1 MNQII
6 IKRVQRE
13 AKYIN
18 ETKITIREL
27 SKVFNVSKST
37 IHKDLRERLKLI
49 DYNLYIEVDS
59 ILKEHLITRHIKG
72 GKSTQKKYKKV
83 I

>member
-1 MNQII
+1 MNLNIK
-6 IKRVQRE
+6 KRVQQE
-13 AKYIN
+13 AEYISK
-18 ETKITIREL
+18 TKLTIREI
-27 SKVFNVSKST
+27 SKLFNVSKST
-37 IHKDLRERLKLI
+37 VHKDLRERLKLI

-72 GKSTQKKYKKV
+72 GISTQKKYKKV

>member
-6 IKRVQRE
+6 KKRVVEE
-13 AKYIN
+13 AQFIKK
-18 ETKITIREL
+18 TKLTIREI

-37 IHKDLRERLKLI
+37 VHKDLRERLKLI
-49 DYNLYIEVDS
+49 NYKLYIEVDS
-59 ILKEHLITRHIKG
+59 ILNEHLITRHIKG
-72 GKSTQKKYKKV
+72 GLSTQKKYKKV

>member
-6 IKRVQRE
+6 KKRVVKE
-13 AKYIN
+13 ADYIKK
-18 ETKITIREL
+18 TKLTIREI

-37 IHKDLRERLKLI
+37 VHKDLRERLKQI
-49 DYNLYIEVDS
+49 DYKLYIEVDY
-59 ILKEHLITRHIKG
+59 ILNEHLSMRHIKG
-72 GKSTQKKYKKV
+72 GISTQKKYKKV